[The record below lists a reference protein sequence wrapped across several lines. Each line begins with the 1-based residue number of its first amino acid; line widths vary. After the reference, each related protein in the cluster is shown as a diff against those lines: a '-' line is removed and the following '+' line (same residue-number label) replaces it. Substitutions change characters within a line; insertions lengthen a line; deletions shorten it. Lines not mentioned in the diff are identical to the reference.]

1 MDPNNKQQVTVSPIN
16 KLKQVM
22 ASPSV
27 QEQFKNALA
36 ENSNLFVA
44 SLIDLYASD
53 TYLQQC
59 DPAQV
64 VMEALK
70 GFDNVAYIR
79 FASVYRDFTEAKD
92 FEEFASSITEA
103 ARPNK

>member
-1 MDPNNKQQVTVSPIN
+1 MDPNNKQVTVSPIN

-53 TYLQQC
+53 TSLQQYEKK
-59 DPAQV
+59 QIM
-64 VMEALK
+64 MEAWNPATLK
-70 GFDNVAYIR
+70 LPINKSLR
-79 FASVYRDFTEAKD
+79 FA
-92 FEEFASSITEA
+92 
-103 ARPNK
+103 